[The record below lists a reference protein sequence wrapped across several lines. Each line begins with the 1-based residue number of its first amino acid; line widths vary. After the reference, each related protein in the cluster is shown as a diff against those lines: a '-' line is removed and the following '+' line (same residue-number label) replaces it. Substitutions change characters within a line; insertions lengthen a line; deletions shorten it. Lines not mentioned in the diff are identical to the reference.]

1 MKINLLPPE
10 IRQRQRTRRKT
21 VAVAMASMIVLAG
34 VVALFMLQQIR
45 LSVVRS
51 DLREQQAVN
60 SQLQS
65 QITELRRFD
74 ELQREVAAS
83 RQLLTDLLANRV
95 FWSAVLRDISLVIPG
110 EVWLSGMT
118 ATLTDVGAPVSQPV
132 EEPAEGTAPEET
144 AEEPAEGTAPEVV
157 PQPTGPSLVG
167 QMSFTGFGLN
177 HRAVALWLARLEDIR
192 GFANPWLTNSQ
203 KTEITPHTVVQF
215 NSTVDLSQQVLE
227 RGRRPR

>member
-21 VAVAMASMIVLAG
+21 VAVAMASAIVLAG
-34 VVALFMLQQIR
+34 VGALFMLQQLR
-45 LSVVRS
+45 LNAVRS
-51 DLREQQAVN
+51 DLRDQQAVN
-60 SQLQS
+60 AELQG
-65 QITELRRFD
+65 QIAELRRFD

-118 ATLTDVGAPVSQPV
+118 ATLTEAATVSQPV
-132 EEPAEGTAPEET
+132 EEPVDTAAPGEE
-144 AEEPAEGTAPEVV
+144 AAQEEEEAPQVA
-157 PQPTGPSLVG
+157 PQPVGPSLVG

-192 GFANPWLTNSQ
+192 GFANPWVSNSQ
-203 KTEITPHTVVQF
+203 KTEIPPHTVVQF